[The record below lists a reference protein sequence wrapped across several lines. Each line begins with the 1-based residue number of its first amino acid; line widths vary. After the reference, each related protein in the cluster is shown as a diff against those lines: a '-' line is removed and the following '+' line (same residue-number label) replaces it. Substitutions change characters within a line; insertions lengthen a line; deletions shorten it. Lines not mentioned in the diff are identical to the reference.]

1 MCYNNLNKGGFVMP
15 SVKELEQEVTKL
27 RAQVSKLSSTNSR
40 LADDVVELKGNYSKL
55 VDHVNTRFEAV
66 DKRFL

>member
-1 MCYNNLNKGGFVMP
+1 MDGLKL
-15 SVKELEQEVTKL
+15 KELEQEVTKL